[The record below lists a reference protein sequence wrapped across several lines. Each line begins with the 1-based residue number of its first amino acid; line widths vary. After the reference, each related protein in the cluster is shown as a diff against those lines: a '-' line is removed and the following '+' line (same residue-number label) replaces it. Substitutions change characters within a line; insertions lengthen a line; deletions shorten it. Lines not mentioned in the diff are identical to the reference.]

1 MQDTPTFHPT
11 NGNSLSNEGK
21 GSHLEEPRKFCI
33 CSNLLLLCLS
43 TTGNLALEERRRQGE
58 AEGGKGEGE
67 EREKFTLSDSEQ
79 GCSQVTSGAVA
90 VGKYKFYLPKFVTS
104 NTF

>member
-1 MQDTPTFHPT
+1 MTSDTLMQDTPKFHLT
-11 NGNSLSNEGK
+11 NGNSLSNKEK

-33 CSNLLLLCLS
+33 CSNPLLLCLS
-43 TTGNLALEERRRQGE
+43 TSGNLALEERRRQGG

-79 GCSQVTSGAVA
+79 AGVLPSDLRGCGCGEMSVLFA
-90 VGKYKFYLPKFVTS
+90 
-104 NTF
+104 